1 MTNYIIRAILKAF
14 VSMLLV
20 MTIVFIFVRIG
31 SYDPAMI
38 MLGDNVSSE
47 KVEQLRH
54 NLGLD
59 IPLYQQ
65 YLKFLHDLVRL
76 DFGASYYSG
85 QSVFVML
92 GDVLP
97 YTLELVVAAV
107 VAGLILG
114 IPTGI
119 LASLKPGGT
128 VDQIIRLT
136 TLVGISLPGF
146 ILGLFLISIFSLG
159 LSWLPALGGTQSP
172 FISERIRYLIL
183 PSLSAGIGMMAGIAR
198 LTRGS
203 LIEVLSKNYIE
214 TARAKGLKE
223 KVVILKHAFRNALLP
238 VITFMGINI
247 SALLGSS
254 VIVEIV
260 FTRPGVGRLIIDGIK
275 NADFPVVQVVMML
288 YAGAVVLINLLVDI
302 TYCFAD
308 PRITYT

>member
-1 MTNYIIRAILKAF
+1 
-14 VSMLLV
+14 
-20 MTIVFIFVRIG
+20 
-31 SYDPAMI
+31 
-38 MLGDNVSSE
+38 
-47 KVEQLRH
+47 
-54 NLGLD
+54 
-59 IPLYQQ
+59 
-65 YLKFLHDLVRL
+65 
-76 DFGASYYSG
+76 
-85 QSVFVML
+85 
-92 GDVLP
+92 
-97 YTLELVVAAV
+97 
-107 VAGLILG
+107 
-114 IPTGI
+114 
-119 LASLKPGGT
+119 
-128 VDQIIRLT
+128 
-136 TLVGISLPGF
+136 
-146 ILGLFLISIFSLG
+146 
-159 LSWLPALGGTQSP
+159 
-172 FISERIRYLIL
+172 
-183 PSLSAGIGMMAGIAR
+183 MAGIAR